1 MILQTSRDLH
11 WFETF
16 EDETLEETKSCAVR
30 AAGDLVRAAGDLVPA
45 NAHLQ
50 LPNSSD
56 RSHLAALPPTHLINR
71 TWQNWRKPSIAF
83 SFSIKFGS
91 IHFSDSIAQ
100 VSARSSLLG
109 EAKYLTLI
117 HVGVLRLILQWRLL
131 IAAVFYN
138 PCLQSLANRCLGCQ
152 FAMLPSLMVLPFYTH
167 TQAGSQAHS
176 STGKIMCYSALFWY
190 SLSWVVH
197 VQEKKSSE
205 NQLCFLTNSDQKAP
219 LPCLLCFRHSASCIS
234 GLR

>member
-1 MILQTSRDLH
+1 MILLTPRDLH

-16 EDETLEETKSCAVR
+16 EDETLEGTKSCALR
-30 AAGDLVRAAGDLVPA
+30 AVGDLVSA

-56 RSHLAALPPTHLINR
+56 RSHLAALPPTHPINR
-71 TWQNWRKPSIAF
+71 TWENWRKP
-83 SFSIKFGS
+83 
-91 IHFSDSIAQ
+91 
-100 VSARSSLLG
+100 R
-109 EAKYLTLI
+109 
-117 HVGVLRLILQWRLL
+117 VLRLILQWRLL

-138 PCLQSLANRCLGCQ
+138 PWLQSLANRCLGCQ
-152 FAMLPSLMVLPFYTH
+152 FAMLSALMVLPFYTH

-234 GLR
+234 GIR